1 MRRILTFMVAILC
14 ACMVAQ
20 AHQTVNKSKKN
31 VRKSE
36 LRIATFNLR
45 MDTPKDGV
53 NAWPN
58 RKEMVKDLV
67 RFYDF
72 DIFGTQEAF
81 KHMLDDIKT
90 DAYEYIGR
98 GRDDGKEGGEH
109 STNRRALTCLNM
121 ATSGIRRLL
130 TNQDWDGM
138 PCATVFAHGENSV
151 TRRTEKYSSCS
162 IPTST
167 TKELWHVVSL
177 QNY

>member
-58 RKEMVKDLV
+58 
-67 RFYDF
+67 
-72 DIFGTQEAF
+72 
-81 KHMLDDIKT
+81 
-90 DAYEYIGR
+90 
-98 GRDDGKEGGEH
+98 
-109 STNRRALTCLNM
+109 
-121 ATSGIRRLL
+121 
-130 TNQDWDGM
+130 
-138 PCATVFAHGENSV
+138 
-151 TRRTEKYSSCS
+151 
-162 IPTST
+162 
-167 TKELWHVVSL
+167 
-177 QNY
+177 